1 MPLPHGSLVGEV
13 DEPPLLQDL
22 GPDTLGL
29 LDRLNQTLDWN
40 VGLDAATLEL
50 MTSSKFSKISGK
62 KTEHNEEKNSDFL
75 SNKKTLFT
83 KILNQT
89 YLAHFYEKI

>member
-22 GPDTLGL
+22 GPDALGL
-29 LDRLNQTLDWN
+29 LNRLNQTLDWN
-40 VGLDAATLEL
+40 VGLDAAALEL

-62 KTEHNEEKNSDFL
+62 QTNYEVKTHNVFL
-75 SNKKTLFT
+75 VR
-83 KILNQT
+83 KIPFPNFFQ
-89 YLAHFYEKI
+89 